1 MSQTRSDASGGVPG
15 MERKPP
21 TGPLSSLQNA
31 PRGMIKFPTNIETVG
46 HFMKISVLEKH
57 KFEAELSSSPGASSL
72 KERTDILLSMLLP
85 MPSQLATTYAQTYDD
100 SAAVGPIGAM
110 AGVAFNKGGGKELI
124 GKISGAAKNIGTTI
138 GTGKDKRDLGIEQI
152 KDMASGVVG
161 TVKKELSGGGGL
173 NLGIQVAEENA
184 AAIGGALFG
193 GIPGALAGD
202 QATRGVTAALAGA
215 GIARNPHMA
224 VIYKNPNFRVFNF
237 SWELRPRTF
246 TESLAIGRMIHTFK
260 FYSAPSFENNSHIFA
275 YPNQFK
281 LSFNYPD
288 FLFSIGTC
296 VLKNFTVD
304 YHGEGTPLYYEASER
319 SSIRTFKPPAVVRIS
334 TEFQEISVLTK
345 EGIKKANR

>member
-1 MSQTRSDASGGVPG
+1 MSIMEQTRSSVIESG
-15 MERKPP
+15 ERKPP
-21 TGPLSSLQNA
+21 SGPLSSLQTA

-72 KERTDILLSMLLP
+72 KERTYILLSMLLP

-100 SAAVGPIGAM
+100 SAAVGPLGAM
-110 AGVAFNKGGGKELI
+110 AGVAMNQPGQ
-124 GKISGAAKNIGTTI
+124 GTRIAQALENVTNTESR
-138 GTGKDKRDLGIEQI
+138 GQRDLGKKQL
-152 KDMASGVVG
+152 KDMASGISG
-161 TVKKELSGGGGL
+161 TVLQEMRGGGAA
-173 NLGIQVAEENA
+173 NLGIQLAEENA
-184 AAIGGALFG
+184 ATVGGALFG

-202 QATRGVTAALAGA
+202 QLSRGVTAALAGA

-260 FYSAPSFENNSHIFA
+260 FYSAPSFENSSHIFA

-281 LSFNYPD
+281 LSFKYPD

-319 SSIRTFKPPAVVRIS
+319 SSVRTFKPPAVIRIS
-334 TEFQEISVLTK
+334 TEFQEISILTK